1 VTEGPLAAAPE
12 AATSNGTI
20 FEADGVVKRFGGIRA
35 VDGAS
40 LGVREGS
47 ITALI
52 GPNGAGKTTFF
63 NVITGFYRPDGG
75 SASFGGLNVLGRP
88 PYAIARLGM
97 VRTFQIT
104 KALAR
109 MPVIDNMM
117 LGAPEQPGE
126 RLMNVVFRP
135 AAWRRREAEV
145 REQAMELLEIFNLTE
160 LADAYAGTLSG
171 GQRKLLELARAL
183 MTQPRFLL
191 LDEPMAG
198 INPTLGRRLLDHM
211 QRLRAEEGVTF
222 LFIEH
227 DMEVVMNH
235 SDRVI
240 VMAEGRVIADGEP
253 HEVRRNKAVIDAYLG
268 TGAVVDERQ
277 DEA

>member
-1 VTEGPLAAAPE
+1 MTEGP
-12 AATSNGTI
+12 ATATTAQAGGNGRPI
-20 FEADGVVKRFGGIRA
+20 FEARDVVKRFGGIRA
-35 VDGAS
+35 VDGAT
-40 LGVREGS
+40 LDVAQGS

-52 GPNGAGKTTFF
+52 GPNGAGKTTLF
-63 NVITGFYRPDGG
+63 NVITGFYGRRRPGRLRG
-75 SASFGGLNVLGRP
+75 PAVLGRP

-117 LGAPEQPGE
+117 LAAPDQPGE
-126 RLMNVVFRP
+126 RLRNVVFRP
-135 AAWRRREAEV
+135 AAVRRREAEV
-145 REQAMELLEIFNLTE
+145 REQAMELLEVFNLDQ
-160 LADAYAGTLSG
+160 LAGDYAGTLSG

-183 MTQPRFLL
+183 MTSPRFLL

-240 VMAEGRVIADGEP
+240 VMAEGRVIAEGEP
-253 HEVRRNKAVIDAYLG
+253 HEVRRDQAVIDAYLG
-268 TGAVVDERQ
+268 TGAVADERPE
-277 DEA
+277 DT